1 MTSADTVLILTHG
14 ADHFVIERVAEALAE
29 RGVPSVRFDTDRFPL
44 EAQLATRIGPSID
57 SGGDAHG
64 LRSGTA
70 DGEGAELDLTRVR
83 AVWAR
88 KLWTPRLPDT
98 LEPRVR
104 EGCLRESRA
113 CLLGWLAALDGV
125 RWVNSLGAATLAENK
140 PRQLR
145 LARAAGLRVPRTLV
159 TNDPAEVRAFAAEVG
174 EVVAKMLT
182 PLSISMEKAEMFVH
196 TTRLGAEDLAALDGL
211 RFSPMVFQELV
222 PKALEL
228 RVACV
233 GARAFTGAIDAS
245 HSAAGSVDWRLA
257 QPGEARWTEHTLA
270 APVAAALR
278 RLLDALGLAY
288 GAADLIVTPAGEH
301 VFLELNPGGEW
312 GMLERDLGL
321 PIGAAIAEELLSP

>member
-14 ADHFVIERVAEALAE
+14 ADHFVIERVAEALSE
-29 RGVPSVRFDTDRFPL
+29 RGVRSARFDTDRFPL
-44 EAQLATRIGPSID
+44 EARLATRIGPD
-57 SGGDAHG
+57 GDAHG
-64 LRSGTA
+64 LRAGSDQGETA
-70 DGEGAELDLTRVR
+70 GDEAELDLARVR

-125 RWVNSLGAATLAENK
+125 RWVNPLDAATRAENK

-159 TNDPAEVRAFAAEVG
+159 TNDPAEVRAFAGEVG

-196 TTRLGAEDLAALDGL
+196 TTRLGPADLAALDGL
-211 RFSPMVFQELV
+211 RFAPMVFQELV

-233 GARAFTGAIDAS
+233 GARTFTGAIDAR
-245 HSAAGSVDWRLA
+245 HSAEGGVDWRLA
-257 QPGEARWTEHTLA
+257 KPGEARWTEHDLA

-278 RLLDALGLAY
+278 RLLDALGLVY

-301 VFLELNPGGEW
+301 VFLEMNPGGEW

-321 PIGAAIAEELLSP
+321 PIGAAIATELLSP